1 MMKRNN
7 LFWFKRLQKSTSSP
21 SFFLIVLALLLKHSY
36 GFAQDDTRWF
46 LIEISIF
53 SHQITTDRDSEYW
66 SPDEPLTYP
75 KSMIELKK
83 ISDILTPSNWINAE
97 NNTDA
102 PNLTEDSIHNAG
114 TLSLENI
121 NEFNNEVPFRLISVE
136 KDPFLSL
143 PPSFS
148 NFIETNQ
155 TLSRS
160 TEYRLL
166 KHLLWRQPMPEKKDA
181 VSILVDN
188 NDNASGSDELGG
200 SISVY
205 FNPNKT
211 RIVVDSNLWL
221 LNLNATQKKEVWK
234 IPPLSTKSGAENT
247 LGKNANL
254 VYELKEQREMRS
266 GEFHYI
272 DHPAFGFV
280 VSITRHV
287 QPKEIDPSL

>member
-1 MMKRNN
+1 MKKNN
-7 LFWFKRLQKSTSSP
+7 LFWLETLKKSASSS
-21 SFFLIVLALLLKHSY
+21 SFFLFFLTLLLKHSC
-36 GFAQDDTRWF
+36 GFAQDDARWF
-46 LIEISIF
+46 QIEISIF
-53 SHQITTDRDSEYW
+53 SHQLTTDRDSEFW

-75 KSMIELKK
+75 KPLIQLKK
-83 ISDILTPSNWINAE
+83 ISDILTPSNWITAE
-97 NNTDA
+97 KNTTA
-102 PNLTEDSIHNAG
+102 ANSTEDRSNNVV
-114 TLSLENI
+114 TLILEGI
-121 NEFNNEVPFRLISVE
+121 DEFNNNTPFRLASVE
-136 KDPFLSL
+136 KDSFLSL

-181 VSILVDN
+181 VFILVDN
-188 NDNASGSDELGG
+188 NDNFSRSDEIGG

-205 FNPNKT
+205 FNQSKD
-211 RIVVDSNLWL
+211 RIVVDSDLWL
-221 LNLNATQKKEVWK
+221 LNLDAPHKEEVWK
-234 IPPLSTKSGAENT
+234 IPPLLTKSGAANT

-280 VSITRHV
+280 VSISRHI
-287 QPKEIDPSL
+287 QPERIELTL

>member
-1 MMKRNN
+1 MKRNN
-7 LFWFKRLQKSTSSP
+7 LFWFKTLQKSTSSP
-21 SFFLIVLALLLKHSY
+21 SFFLIFLALLLKHPY
-36 GFAQDDTRWF
+36 GFAQEDTRWYQ
-46 LIEISIF
+46 IEISIF

-66 SPDEPLTYP
+66 SPDEPLTYS

-83 ISDILTPSNWINAE
+83 ISDILTPSSWINAE
-97 NNTDA
+97 DNTDA
-102 PNLTEDSIHNAG
+102 SNLTEDSINSAG
-114 TLSLENI
+114 TLSLEDI
-121 NEFNNEVPFRLISVE
+121 DKFNNDVPFRLISVE

-166 KHLLWRQPMPEKKDA
+166 KHLLWRQPMPEKDDA
-181 VSILVDN
+181 VFILVDN
-188 NDNASGSDELGG
+188 NDNALKSDELGG

-221 LNLNATQKKEVWK
+221 LNLDAPQKKEVWK
-234 IPPLSTKSGAENT
+234 IPPLPTKNGAENT

-272 DHPAFGFV
+272 DHPSFGFV

-287 QPKEIDPSL
+287 QPKEIEPSL